1 MELSI
6 YNIQGKETGRK
17 ITLDESI
24 FGIEPNDHAI
34 YLDVKQYMANKR
46 QGTAKSK
53 ERSEVSGSTRKL
65 GRQKGGG
72 GARPGDINSPVR
84 VGGGRVFGP
93 TPRDYSFK
101 LNKKLKQLARKSA
114 LAYKVKD
121 NALVVL
127 EDFSFDAPKTKSYK
141 AMLDSFKAG
150 DKKTLLVMP
159 EPNKNVILS
168 ARNLEN
174 ADVTVSTEL
183 NTYKILDAKCLI
195 ITEKALEG
203 LTATINA

>member
-1 MELSI
+1 M
-6 YNIQGKETGRK
+6 
-17 ITLDESI
+17 
-24 FGIEPNDHAI
+24 
-34 YLDVKQYMANKR
+34 
-46 QGTAKSK
+46 
-53 ERSEVSGSTRKL
+53 
-65 GRQKGGG
+65 
-72 GARPGDINSPVR
+72 
-84 VGGGRVFGP
+84 
-93 TPRDYSFK
+93 
-101 LNKKLKQLARKSA
+101 
-114 LAYKVKD
+114 
-121 NALVVL
+121 VL

-203 LTATINA
+203 LTATFNA